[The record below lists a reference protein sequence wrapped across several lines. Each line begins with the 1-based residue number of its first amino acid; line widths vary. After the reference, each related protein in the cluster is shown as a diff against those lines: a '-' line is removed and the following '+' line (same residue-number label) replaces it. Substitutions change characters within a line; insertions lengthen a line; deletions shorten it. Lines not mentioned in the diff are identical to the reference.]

1 MSIYNLLD
9 QLESTIEGSKRAFM
23 QNDKVIINPEELYQ
37 IIDQIRSSVPDDIK
51 DAQWV
56 KKEEEQIKKKAQ
68 EDYERI
74 IEEAHIRAQEL
85 TTETEIHRL
94 AEARDREMLEEAHQ
108 AAHDITLGAFN
119 YADDIME
126 KIEKQLQIYYDV
138 VQDGKE
144 EIQRSLDAL
153 KNE

>member
-23 QNDKVIINPEELYQ
+23 QTDKIIVDPEELYK
-37 IIDQIRSSVPDDIK
+37 IIDEIRSSVPDDIR

-56 KKEEEQIKKKAQ
+56 KREEEQIKRKAQ

-74 IEEAHIRAQEL
+74 IEEARARAQEL
-85 TTETEIHRL
+85 VSETEVYRL
-94 AEARDREMLEEAHQ
+94 AEIRVREMLDEANQ
-108 AAHDITLGAFN
+108 AAHDITWGAFN

-138 VQDGKE
+138 VQDGKD

-153 KNE
+153 KQG

>member
-23 QNDKVIINPEELYQ
+23 QADKIIVDPEELYK
-37 IIDQIRSSVPDDIK
+37 IIDEIRSSVPDDIR

-56 KKEEEQIKKKAQ
+56 KKEEEQIKRKAQ
-68 EDYERI
+68 EDYDRI
-74 IEEAHIRAQEL
+74 LEEARARAQEL
-85 TTETEIHRL
+85 VSETEVYRL
-94 AEARDREMLEEAHQ
+94 AETRVREMLDEANQ

-138 VQDGKE
+138 VQDGKD

-153 KNE
+153 KQG

>member
-1 MSIYNLLD
+1 MSIHNLLD

-23 QNDKVIINPEELYQ
+23 QTDKIIVDPEELYK
-37 IIDQIRSSVPDDIK
+37 IIDEIRSSVPDDIR

-56 KKEEEQIKKKAQ
+56 KREEEQIKRKAQ

-74 IEEAHIRAQEL
+74 IEEARARAQEL
-85 TTETEIHRL
+85 VSETEVYRL
-94 AEARDREMLEEAHQ
+94 AEIRVREMLEEANQ

-138 VQDGKE
+138 VQDGKD

-153 KNE
+153 KQG